1 MPSAMNRK
9 SAWLSSLARWLN
21 DIQSTVTSQCS
32 HRALPAGASS
42 ALMIAEAM
50 LVLIANRSSSAE
62 PSAASSLPS
71 AYVCSRGCKVI
82 AEYLPV
88 LHYKF
93 HPLEFSHII
102 RRIAGDGNEICI
114 LAFLDR
120 SHSVA
125 PANIVCA
132 HRCCGTDRLQGGHSV
147 FDHGGE
153 LNGFFPVIRPC
164 LFAAGARADQRV
176 GLCYPSPTRSA
187 KFANYAPT
195 FRKSPFRAHCR
206 V

>member
-1 MPSAMNRK
+1 MPSAMIRK
-9 SAWLSSLARWLN
+9 SAWLSSLGRWIN
-21 DIQSTVTSQCS
+21 DSQSDVTSQCS
-32 HRALPAGASS
+32 QRALPAGASS
-42 ALMIAEAM
+42 GLMIVEAM
-50 LVLIANRSSSAE
+50 LVLIANRSASAQ

-71 AYVCSRGCKVI
+71 AYVCSRACKVI

-93 HPLEFSHII
+93 HTLEFSHIL
-102 RRIAGDGNEICI
+102 RMIAGDGDEICI

-132 HRCCGTDRLQGGHSV
+132 HRCCGTDRLQGCHSV

-164 LFAAGARADQRV
+164 LFAAGAR
-176 GLCYPSPTRSA
+176 GIY
-187 KFANYAPT
+187 
-195 FRKSPFRAHCR
+195 RKSDIGARLER
-206 V
+206 SLKTRLLDLSY